1 MKISELLRQPEGRKL
16 EFKEIVPV
24 VAELAKTIVAFA
36 NDAGGEL
43 YIGIK
48 DNPREF
54 VGIHEDDLLKIE
66 EQISNIIHDH
76 CYPVIIP
83 DISFQAYADKHIIRV
98 QIYKGSNLPYFIK
111 SKGKSNGTYIR
122 VGSSNR
128 LADAEIIAELE
139 RQRRNISFDSE
150 LVFDK
155 PFQDLQLTGFK
166 ALFYQKTGEV
176 CTDLVLRKLGLIKEF
191 QGALLPTNA
200 LVLFSDADTRTP
212 YFPYAKVECARFK
225 GTNSETFID
234 QKTIDESIVLQA
246 EKAYDFVL
254 RHINESAVVRGV
266 YTEKRWEYPVKAVRE
281 ALRNAVVHRD
291 YSLSGKDIKVAI
303 YDDMIEITSPGKLL
317 PSIDYNELESRQS
330 DIKNKVIAPVF
341 KKLGV
346 IDQWGTGLKLIADEL
361 KNYPEIE
368 LKWFEKGLQFQV
380 QFINKAFINAGENQ
394 LSSETGLGLAELGTK
409 LGIDL
414 EKNGTKL
421 ELLNAE
427 NGTKLATNSEKYGTK
442 QVGWGKIGTK
452 LAKIRHQAGE
462 KMALSSKK
470 NSTKSTLRWLLTD
483 TKSALSEIQLEQTL
497 VFCENART
505 IQEMMNLLSFKD
517 RTKFRIKYIKP
528 FLELELIGMTL
539 PEIPKS
545 PNQKYYTT
553 QIGKDLLKSKV
564 S

>member
-1 MKISELLRQPEGRKL
+1 MKINDLLKQPEGRRL
-16 EFKEIVPV
+16 EFKESVPTV
-24 VAELAKTIVAFA
+24 SELARTIVAFA

-43 YIGIK
+43 YIGVQ
-48 DNPREF
+48 DQPREF
-54 VGIHEDDLLKIE
+54 VGVLEDDLFKIE
-66 EQISNIIHDH
+66 EQISNIIHDQ

-83 DISFQAYADKHIIRV
+83 DISFVTHQERQLVRI
-98 QIYKGSNLPYFIK
+98 QIHKGSNLPYYVK
-111 SKGKSNGTYIR
+111 PKGKTNGTYIR

-139 RQRRNISFDSE
+139 RQKRNISFDSE

-155 PFQDLQLTGFK
+155 PFQDLELTGFK
-166 ALFYQKTGEV
+166 ALFQEKTGEK
-176 CTDLVLRKLGLIKEF
+176 CTDVVLRKLGLIKEF

-200 LVLFSDADTRTP
+200 LVLFSDADSRTP

-234 QKTIDESIVLQA
+234 QKSIEASIALQA
-246 EKAYDFVL
+246 EIAYDFVL
-254 RHINESAVVRGV
+254 RHINEGAIIKGV
-266 YTEKRWEYPVKAVRE
+266 YTEKRWEYPIKAVRE

-317 PSIDYNELESRQS
+317 PSIDYNELEARQS
-330 DIKNKVIAPVF
+330 DIKNKIIAPVF
-341 KKLGV
+341 KKMGI
-346 IDQWGTGLKLIADEL
+346 IDQWGNGLQLIADEL
-361 KNYPEIE
+361 KLYPEIE
-368 LKWFEKGLQFQV
+368 LKWFERGIQFQI
-380 QFINKAFINAGENQ
+380 QFINKAFKNVEKNE
-394 LSSETGLGLAELGTK
+394 LSPEMGLGLAELGIR

-421 ELLNAE
+421 EQLDAE
-427 NGTKLATNSEKYGTK
+427 NGTKLAANSEKNGTK
-442 QVGWGKIGTK
+442 QVGWDKIGTK

-462 KMALSSKK
+462 KMALSQKK
-470 NSTKSTLRWLLTD
+470 NGTKSTLRWLLTD
-483 TKSALSEIQLEQTL
+483 TKSTLSEVQLEQTL
-497 VFCENART
+497 IFCENART

-517 RTKFRIKYIKP
+517 RTKFRIKYINP
-528 FLELELIGMTL
+528 FLELELIAMTL